1 MSQSIHRFR
10 LGINQSIV
18 ALRNITSQ
26 RDLQEAAMN
35 LGNTLE
41 HLAILR
47 TLGSNPKDLNDFER
61 WQIVVPKITWEPPP
75 QVYLEWAIF
84 SRPMSETF

>member
-1 MSQSIHRFR
+1 
-10 LGINQSIV
+10 
-18 ALRNITSQ
+18 
-26 RDLQEAAMN
+26 MN

-61 WQIVVPKITWEPPP
+61 WQIVVPKINWEPPP
-75 QVYLEWAIF
+75 PSLPGMGYIF
-84 SRPMSETF
+84 PSHV